1 MRKTVGGEPIFSP
14 ILYYSSRRSLAS
26 LSLLPRSFYREAP
39 STPSFPPPRSIAK
52 APHAKGREAAG
63 DKLEPNQP
71 TLKESPPSNR
81 RSAGGE
87 TTPPLK
93 ARKQAIP
100 CSRKGKEHDQRCSEV
115 ILNMRTALHFGGG
128 TSEKDGPATTEGGFR
143 GSFAFTRGGPR
154 TNPPVRV
161 SVEESRDGGEKLT
174 TNRDDINR
182 RSEN

>member
-52 APHAKGREAAG
+52 APHAKCREAAG

-100 CSRKGKEHDQRCSEV
+100 LQQERKGTRSKVFRSHSEHAHCTPLRGG
-115 ILNMRTALHFGGG
+115 HFGKGRACHNGG
-128 TSEKDGPATTEGGFR
+128 RLQGKLRFYSGG
-143 GSFAFTRGGPR
+143 AE
-154 TNPPVRV
+154 NQPPC
-161 SVEESRDGGEKLT
+161 
-174 TNRDDINR
+174 
-182 RSEN
+182 